1 MIKQTLKTSKKK
13 IMKKGTY
20 IDYNIILACLSKAPA
35 KSNEQPA
42 EVVAPDSSLLL
53 PALREKL
60 GLHGRFVSLA
70 SRYGNLQQQAHPEAA

>member
-1 MIKQTLKTSKKK
+1 
-13 IMKKGTY
+13 MKKGTY

-35 KSNEQPA
+35 KTMGHPA

-70 SRYGNLQQQAHPEAA
+70 SRVANPQQVAHPEAA